1 MKRALISVFD
11 KTGIVEFSKE
21 LVELG
26 WEIISTGGTY
36 KLLKDNNIKVK
47 EVGEVTNF
55 PEILDGRVK
64 TLNPYIHGG
73 ILFKRDTKNHIEKIE
88 ELGIIGIDMVVNNL
102 YPFEDTIHKEGVTE
116 EEIIE
121 NIDIGGPSMIRA
133 AAKNFTDVI
142 VLVHPKD
149 YDKVLAELRENGEI
163 DIETKKDF
171 AKKVFNYT
179 AYYDALIAQYF
190 NDELGDDFPEYLTLP
205 YKKKSQ
211 LRYGEN
217 PHQRASFYIDHDGLE
232 GTIAGMNQLHGKE
245 LSYNNIND
253 ANGAISLLKEF
264 SEPTAVA
271 LKHANPCGVGSADNI
286 EDAFK
291 KAYECDKQSIFGGII
306 ALNHEVTKG
315 LADILKEI
323 FLEIIIAPSFSK
335 EAMEILIQK
344 KNIRLLAIDS
354 LSEWNYKRPSIK
366 QVDGGLL
373 VQDKN
378 IYLFAE
384 DLNIVTDKFPTDN
397 EIDDM
402 IFAWKVAKHISSNGV
417 VIAKDNA
424 TLGIGLGEVNRFW
437 AVEKAIQRAGKEAK
451 GAVLASDGFFPF
463 KDSIEVIGK
472 AGIASIIQPGGSIK
486 DDEVVKEANRSQIKM
501 VFTDIR
507 HFRH

>member
-11 KTGIVEFSKE
+11 KTGIVEFSKG
-21 LVELG
+21 LIELG
-26 WEIISTGGTY
+26 WDIISTGGTY
-36 KLLKDNNIKVK
+36 KLLKDNNI
-47 EVGEVTNF
+47 EVREVEEVTNF

-64 TLNPYIHGG
+64 TLNPFIHGG
-73 ILFKRDTKNHIEKIE
+73 ILFKRDEKSHIEKIE
-88 ELGIIGIDMVVNNL
+88 ELGILGIDMVVNNL
-102 YPFEDTIHKEGVTE
+102 YPFEETIHKDGVTK

-133 AAKNFTDVI
+133 AAKNFKDVI

-149 YDKVLAELRENGEI
+149 YDKVLVGLRENGEI

-190 NDELGDDFPEYLTLP
+190 NEQLGDDFPEFLTLP

-232 GTIAGMNQLHGKE
+232 GTIAGMKQLHGKE

-264 SEPTAVA
+264 SEPTVVA
-271 LKHANPCGVGSADNI
+271 LKHANPCGVGSAENI

-291 KAYECDKQSIFGGII
+291 KAYECDKQSIFGGIVAI
-306 ALNHEVTKG
+306 NRQVTKA
-315 LADILKEI
+315 LSESLKEI

-335 EAMEILIQK
+335 EAIEILTQK
-344 KNIRLLAIDS
+344 KNVRLLVIDH
-354 LSEWNYKRPSIK
+354 LSEWNYKRASIK

-378 IYLFAE
+378 MDLFVE
-384 DLNIVTDKFPTDN
+384 DLNIVTDEFPTDS

-437 AVEKAIQRAGKEAK
+437 AVEKAIQRAGEDVK

-463 KDSIEVIGK
+463 KDSIEAIGE
-472 AGIASIIQPGGSIK
+472 AGIACIIQPGGSIK
-486 DDEVVKEANRSQIKM
+486 DDEVVKEANESKIKM
-501 VFTDIR
+501 AFTDIR